1 MGMEAGYNGRLRDI
15 CPCCVGQCSEKRE
28 SADFEVL
35 VQALNNISIAP
46 KRGGF

>member
-1 MGMEAGYNGRLRDI
+1 MEAGYNGGLRFYD
-15 CPCCVGQCSEKRE
+15 PCCMGQCSEKRE